1 MAQKNYPLV
10 YWPKE
15 RKYSV
20 IRTNDIKSKIAD
32 IGETVSVRWSEGNTI
47 SEHQAKTVAFQVL
60 LN

>member
-1 MAQKNYPLV
+1 MAQKNYSLV

-32 IGETVSVRWSEGNTI
+32 IGETVSVRWSDGNYDI
-47 SEHQAKTVAFQVL
+47 RALSQNRGIFRYC
-60 LN
+60 